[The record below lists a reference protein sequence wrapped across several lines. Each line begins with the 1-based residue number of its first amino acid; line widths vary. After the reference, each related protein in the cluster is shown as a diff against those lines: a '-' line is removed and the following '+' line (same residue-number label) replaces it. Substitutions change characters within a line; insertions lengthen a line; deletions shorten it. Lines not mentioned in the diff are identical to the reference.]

1 MRTTHILEARFTCRP
16 GSVILAYE
24 VKDDSE
30 LLAAWRGGDA
40 AAGDALVRRHHGDLV
55 GFFRLRVPAAAED
68 LVQRTLLA
76 AVEGR
81 GRIASSF
88 RGFVFG
94 IARNVLL
101 KYLDEQRRSP
111 DDATMYF
118 SPGARPSS
126 VVTPSGAVAMRQE
139 HWLLLQAIE
148 RLDDE
153 QQIALALYY
162 VQGLTTGEIG
172 EACDVSPSTV
182 SSRLHRARAAL
193 RVALAEG
200 RAPASVREA
209 VSTDLETWV
218 KSLAPL
224 RSRLPGV
231 S

>member
-1 MRTTHILEARFTCRP
+1 MN
-16 GSVILAYE
+16 E
-24 VKDDSE
+24 VRDDSE

-40 AAGDALVRRHHGDLV
+40 TAGDALFRRHRGDLV
-55 GFFRLRVPAAAED
+55 GFFRLRVPAAADD

-88 RGFVFG
+88 RGYVFG
-94 IARNVLL
+94 VARYVLL
-101 KYLDEQRRSP
+101 KHLDEQRRSP
-111 DDATMYF
+111 DDASLYF
-118 SPGARPSS
+118 SPGTRPAS

-148 RLDDE
+148 RLDDA
-153 QQIALALYY
+153 QQIALALFY
-162 VQGLTTGEIG
+162 VQGLSTAEIG

-193 RVALAEG
+193 REALAEG

-209 VSTDLETWV
+209 VSTDLEAWV

-224 RSRLPGV
+224 HNQLPGV